1 MNPKLFVLGA
11 ILLVCSIFNQ
21 AMGQAFQV
29 SGKVKDKATGAALS
43 DATVTIKGSAVRTKT
58 NLQGDFTI
66 KVPQKGTILTITY
79 VGMTAV
85 DYTVN
90 DMSPIS
96 VALDLSS
103 TTLEDVVLNVGY
115 GTQKKSVVTGSISRV
130 SAKDLDKV
138 PNGRVEQ
145 TLQGRVAGVTIAAN
159 SGQPGTPSSILIRGV
174 TTFGGG
180 NNPLWVV
187 DGVVVDAG
195 GIGYLNQSDIE
206 SIEVLKDATSAAIYG
221 TRAATGVIM
230 VTTKKGKAG
239 QLSVSYNGFYGTSS
253 PAKMLKML
261 NASQYAALLNERSV
275 AGGGSVLF
283 SNIGSLGV
291 GTDWQKAIFN
301 NDARRYSHEIS
312 LSGGSDKST
321 FYLSFGTQ
329 DQAGIVA
336 TEISNY
342 SKQNVR
348 LNSTHKIS
356 KVFTFGQTLGYT
368 HQKSTGIGNTNSEF
382 GGPLSSAINLD
393 PITSLVITDPIL
405 AAGAPYNSNPVIR
418 DAAGRPYGISTIVGQ
433 EMTNPLAYI
442 QTRLGQYNWSDDLI
456 GNAFLEAVV
465 SKDIKFKTSV
475 GGKLAFWGG
484 QAFTPASYLSATN
497 SVLQNNYGKNNN
509 NTLNWNV
516 ENTLTYS
523 KKWNDHNFTVLLG
536 QGAYVENNGGGSS
549 VALFGLPIS
558 SYKDASFN
566 FDISQANRS
575 SGSYDFTNHKLTS
588 LFGRVN
594 YNFQEKYLFTGIYRR
609 DGSSRFGANNKFGV
623 FPSFS
628 LGWVANKEKFW
639 KENDFVNTLKI
650 RGGYGVVGNDNIRDF
665 GYLSTVAGG
674 LNYTMGN
681 AGVITTGY
689 APTTLDNPDLRWE
702 ETKQTDIGFDAQI
715 LHDFTL
721 TVDMY
726 NKKTTGILRPIA
738 IPNYVGVTSAP
749 VANVADMENMGL
761 EVELGYRKKIG
772 EVNFSANG
780 NFAYLKNNVT
790 FISTST
796 NFIGGDAAFQSM
808 GAVTRTQVGQSYNSF
823 YGFKT
828 AGIFQNM
835 AEVAGYTNAAGGKIQ
850 PSARPGDFRWV
861 DTDGDGAITDK
872 DKTYLGTS
880 LPKYTFG
887 LTLNADYKGFD
898 LMVFAQG
905 AAGNKIFQGIRRLDI
920 GTANWQTKALSRW
933 NGEGTSTTYPRLT
946 SADDNGN
953 FGKMSDF
960 YLEDGNYLRLK
971 IVQVGY
977 TLPVKMLKKIGGSKL
992 RVYATAENLLTLT
1005 KYTGYDPEIGGG
1017 VFGIDKGIYPQAK
1030 SFILGIQMQF

>member
-1 MNPKLFVLGA
+1 MNPKIIVLGA

-21 AMGQAFQV
+21 AFGQTIQV
-29 SGKVKDKATGAALS
+29 SGVVKDKATGAALS
-43 DATVTIKGSAVRTKT
+43 DATVSVKGSSTRTKT
-58 NLQGDFTI
+58 NAQGQFVI
-66 KVPQKGTILTITY
+66 KVAQKGAALNISYI
-79 VGMTAV
+79 GMKSV
-85 DYTVN
+85 DYAVLN
-90 DMSPIS
+90 ANPITIE
-96 VALDLSS
+96 LENSS

-138 PNGRVEQ
+138 PSGRVEQ
-145 TLQGRVAGVTIAAN
+145 ALQGRVAGVTIAAN
-159 SGQPGTPSSILIRGV
+159 SGQPGTPSTILIRGV

-187 DGVVVDAG
+187 DGIVVDAG

-230 VTTKKGKAG
+230 VTTKKGKSG
-239 QLSVSYNGFYGTSS
+239 QLSVSYNGFYGSSS
-253 PAKMLKML
+253 PDKMLHLL
-261 NASQYAALLNERSV
+261 NATQYAALMNERSV
-275 AGGGSVLF
+275 AGGGNVLF
-283 SNIGSLGV
+283 NNLGSYGL
-291 GTDWQKAIFN
+291 GTDWQKQIFN
-301 NDARRYSHEIS
+301 NDARRYSHEVS
-312 LSGGSDKST
+312 LSGGNDKST

-329 DQAGIVA
+329 DQQGIVA
-336 TEISNY
+336 TEISNFT
-342 SKQNVR
+342 KQNIR
-348 LNSTHKIS
+348 LNSNHKIS

-368 HQKSTGIGNTNSEF
+368 HAKSIGIGNTNSEF

-393 PITSLVITDPIL
+393 PITSLIITDPLL
-405 AAGAPYNSNPVIR
+405 AASAPYSVNKVIR
-418 DAAGRPYGISTIVGQ
+418 DKNGNPYGISSIVGQ

-456 GNAFLEAVV
+456 GNAFLEANVAHN
-465 SKDIKFKTSV
+465 IKFKTTI

-497 SVLQNNYGKNNN
+497 SVLQNNYSKNNN

-516 ENTLTYS
+516 ENTVTYD
-523 KKWNDHNFTVLLG
+523 KKINDHSFTVLLG
-536 QGAYVENNGGGSS
+536 QGAYIENNGGGSS

-558 SYKDASFN
+558 SYQDASFN
-566 FDISQANRS
+566 FDISQANRA
-575 SGSYDFTNHKLTS
+575 SGTYDFTQHKLTS

-594 YNFQEKYLFTGIYRR
+594 YNYQEKYLFTGIYRR
-609 DGSSRFGANNKFGV
+609 DGSSRFGTNNKFGV

-639 KENDFVNTLKI
+639 KQNDIINTLKV
-650 RGGYGVVGNDNIRDF
+650 RGGYGIVGNDAIRDF

-681 AGVITTGY
+681 GGVITTGY

-702 ETKQTDIGFDAQI
+702 ETTQANFGFDAQI
-715 LHDFTL
+715 MRDFNL
-721 TVDMY
+721 TVDLF
-726 NKKTTGILRPIA
+726 NKKTNGILRPVS
-738 IPNYVGVTSAP
+738 IPGYVGVTAFP
-749 VANVADMENMGL
+749 VANVADMENKGV

-772 EVNFSANG
+772 QVNFSANA
-780 NFAYLKNNVT
+780 NFAYLQNQVT
-790 FISTST
+790 YVSSDAKFI
-796 NFIGGDAAFQSM
+796 NGDAEFQSM
-808 GAVTRTQVGQSYNSF
+808 GPVTRTEVGQSYNSF

-828 AGIFQNM
+828 AGIFQN
-835 AEVAGYTNAAGGKIQ
+835 AADVANYKNSAGKIIQ
-850 PSARPGDFRWV
+850 PNARPGDFRWTDV
-861 DTDGDGAITDK
+861 DGDGSITDK

-887 LTLNADYKGFD
+887 FTLNADYKGFD
-898 LMVFAQG
+898 VMVFAQG
-905 AAGNKIFQGIRRLDI
+905 AAGNKIFQGLRRLDI
-920 GTANWQTKALSRW
+920 GTANWQTVALSRW
-933 NGEGTSTTYPRLT
+933 TGEGTSNTYPRLT

-971 IVQVGY
+971 VVQIGY
-977 TLPVKMLKKIGGSKL
+977 TLPVKMLKKINGTKL
-992 RVYATAENLLTLT
+992 RVYATGENLLTLT

-1017 VFGIDKGIYPQAK
+1017 VFGIDKGVYPQAK
-1030 SFILGIQMQF
+1030 SFILGIQLQF

>member
-1 MNPKLFVLGA
+1 MNPKIIVLSA

-21 AMGQAFQV
+21 AMGQSFQV
-29 SGKVKDKATGAALS
+29 SGKVKDKATGAVLS
-43 DATVTIKGSAVRTKT
+43 DATVSIKGSSTRTKT
-58 NLQGDFTI
+58 NAQGEFTI
-66 KVPQKGTILTITY
+66 KAVQNGAVLNISYIGMQTVTY
-79 VGMTAV
+79 K
-85 DYTVN
+85 VN
-90 DMSPIS
+90 NANPIS
-96 VALDLSS
+96 IELES
-103 TTLEDVVLNVGY
+103 TNNTLEDVVINVGY

-130 SAKDLDKV
+130 NAKDLANV

-145 TLQGRVAGVTIAAN
+145 ALQGRVAGVTIASN
-159 SGQPGTPSSILIRGV
+159 SGQPGTPSTILIRGV

-187 DGVVVDAG
+187 DGIVVDAG

-239 QLSVSYNGFYGTSS
+239 QLSVSYNGFYGISS
-253 PAKMLKML
+253 SAKMLNLL
-261 NASQYAALLNERSV
+261 NATQYATLLNERSV

-283 SNIGSLGV
+283 NNVGSYGL

-301 NDARRYSHEIS
+301 NEARRYSHEIS
-312 LSGGSDKST
+312 LSGGNEKST

-329 DQAGIVA
+329 DQQGIVA
-336 TEISNY
+336 TEISNFA
-342 SKQNVR
+342 KQNIR

-368 HQKSTGIGNTNSEF
+368 HAKSTGIGNTNSEF

-393 PITSLVITDPIL
+393 PITSMIITDPL
-405 AAGAPYNSNPVIR
+405 VAASAPYSVNPVIR
-418 DAAGRPYGISTIVGQ
+418 DKNGNPYGISSIVGQ

-456 GNAFLEAVV
+456 GNAFLEANI
-465 SKDIKFKTSV
+465 SKNFKFKTTV

-497 SVLQNNYGKNNN
+497 SVLQNNYGKNDN

-516 ENTLTYS
+516 ENTLTYD
-523 KKWNDHNFTVLLG
+523 KKINDHSFTVLLG
-536 QGAYVENNGGGSS
+536 QGAYIENNGGGSS
-549 VALFGLPIS
+549 VALFGLPVN
-558 SYKDASFN
+558 SYQDASFN
-566 FDISQANRS
+566 FNISQANRS
-575 SGSYDFTNHKLTS
+575 SGTYDFTQHKLTS
-588 LFGRVN
+588 MFGRVN
-594 YNFQEKYLFTGIYRR
+594 YNYQEKYLFTGIYRR
-609 DGSSRFGANNKFGV
+609 DGSSRFGTNNKFGV

-639 KENDFVNTLKI
+639 KQNDIINSLKL
-650 RGGYGVVGNDNIRDF
+650 RGGYGIVGNDAIRDF

-702 ETKQTDIGFDAQI
+702 ETTQANFGFDAQI
-715 LHDFTL
+715 FHDFNL
-721 TVDMY
+721 TVDVF
-726 NKKTTGILRPIA
+726 NKKTNGILRPIA
-738 IPNYVGVTSAP
+738 IPGYVGVTAFP
-749 VANVADMENMGL
+749 VANVADMENKGL

-772 EVNFSANG
+772 KVNFSANA
-780 NFAYLKNNVT
+780 NFAYLDNKVT
-790 FISTST
+790 YVASDTRFI
-796 NFIGGDAAFQSM
+796 NGDAAFQSM
-808 GAVTRTQVGQSYNSF
+808 GPVTRTEVGQSYNSF

-828 AGIFQNM
+828 AGIFQN
-835 AEVAGYTNAAGGKIQ
+835 ASDVANYKNSAGKVIQ
-850 PSARPGDFRWV
+850 PNARPGDFRWE
-861 DTDGDGAITDK
+861 DTDGDGSITDK

-898 LMVFAQG
+898 VMVFAQG
-905 AAGNKIFQGIRRLDI
+905 AAGNKIFQGLRRLDI
-920 GTANWQTKALSRW
+920 GNSNWQTKALSRW
-933 NGEGTSTTYPRLT
+933 SGEGTSTTYPRLT

-960 YLEDGNYLRLK
+960 YLEDGNYIRLK
-971 IVQVGY
+971 IVQIGY
-977 TLPVKMLKKIGGSKL
+977 TLPIKMLKKIGGSKL
-992 RVYATAENLLTLT
+992 RVYATGENLLTLT
-1005 KYTGYDPEIGGG
+1005 NYTGYDPEIGGG

-1030 SFILGIQMQF
+1030 SFILGIQLQF